1 MSVASSASSE
11 GIISCGADSQAP
23 PVDTPRLVR
32 HSVAVTNPSRTT
44 VILLTLLA
52 LPGSPSAAQNTD
64 WDTYLGDVARRHYS
78 ALDQI
83 TPENV
88 ADLEVVWTYDSG
100 ELRPGNSTM
109 YTSPLVVDGVLYGL
123 SPRLV
128 AFALNAATG
137 EELWRYDP
145 GIEGAPQRGLM
156 WWERETDS
164 GTAARLFFT
173 GNDALVAL
181 DPAVGQPVVDF
192 GQDGVVDLSATV
204 EEDGPLRVTVPGIV
218 FEDLIVM
225 GYSTSEAA
233 DALPGAISAYSAI
246 DGSLVWR
253 HHNVPR
259 PGEPGSET
267 WADGSLAVA
276 GGANTWTGMALD
288 TGRGLL
294 FAPTGSAT
302 PDFYGASRVGDNL
315 FANALLAIDARTGE
329 RRWHYQ
335 TIRHDVWDRDLP
347 SPPTLVQLE
356 RDGRTIDAVAVTSKS
371 GHLFVFDRETGESL
385 YDIDEVTAH
394 PSDIPGE
401 VVATPQPESSIALT
415 RQRFEMTT
423 RSQESIDFVSAI
435 WDRLDQRPWAPPSL
449 QGTMMYPGYDGGQEW
464 GGSAFDPATNRLI
477 VNSSE
482 IGAILQLYEVPA
494 GFSARAVYAE
504 QCGTCHGADRAGN
517 AVGPSL
523 VDIGDRLTAA
533 EINDVVR
540 DGRGRMTGFAHL
552 DEIEVRAAIRYIRNP
567 DAEEDLPPSTEVD
580 YAFGGYTWLR
590 DQDGLPG
597 NRTPWGTLTSVDLAT
612 GAFDWQVP
620 FGDYPLTTGQGLGS
634 ESYGGPVVTASGLI
648 FIAAT
653 PDRKFRAYD
662 TRDGSMLWEA
672 DLPAAGFSTPAV
684 YAVDGRQYVV
694 IAAGGG
700 RMGPP
705 SGSEYI
711 AFALPE

>member
-1 MSVASSASSE
+1 M
-11 GIISCGADSQAP
+11 
-23 PVDTPRLVR
+23 R
-32 HSVAVTNPSRTT
+32 HSVAVTNSSRTT
-44 VILLTLLA
+44 IILLTLLA
-52 LPGSPSAAQNTD
+52 VSGSPSAAQNTD

-78 ALDQI
+78 PLDQI
-83 TPENV
+83 TRENV
-88 ADLEVVWTYDSG
+88 ADLEVAWTYDSG
-100 ELRPGNSTM
+100 ALRPGGSTM

-128 AFALNAATG
+128 AFALDAATG

-145 GIEGAPQRGLM
+145 GIGGAPQRGLM

-181 DPAVGQPVVDF
+181 DPAVGEPVVDF
-192 GQDGVVDLSATV
+192 GRDGVVDLSATM
-204 EEDGPLRVTVPGIV
+204 EGDGPLRVTVPGIV

-225 GYSTSEAA
+225 GFSTSEAA
-233 DALPGAISAYSAI
+233 GALPGAISAYSAI
-246 DGSLVWR
+246 DGALVWR

-267 WADGSLAVA
+267 WADGALEVA

-288 TGRGLL
+288 AERGLL

-315 FANALLAIDARTGE
+315 FANSLLAIDVRTGE

-356 RDGRTIDAVAVTSKS
+356 RDGRTIDAVALTSKS
-371 GHLFVFDRETGESL
+371 GHLFLFDRETGESL
-385 YDIDEVTAH
+385 YDINEVTAH

-401 VVATPQPESSIALT
+401 VVVTTQPESSIALT

-482 IGAILQLYEVPA
+482 IGSILQLYEVPV

-504 QCGTCHGADRAGN
+504 HCGTCHGADRAGN

-523 VDIGDRLTAA
+523 IDIGERLTSR

-540 DGRGRMTGFAHL
+540 SGRGRMTGFAHL
-552 DEIEVRAAIRYIRNP
+552 DEIEIRAAVRYILNP
-567 DAEEDLPPSTEVD
+567 EEEEDLPPSTEVD
-580 YAFGGYTWLR
+580 YAFGGYVWLR

-612 GAFDWQVP
+612 GDFDWQVP
-620 FGDYPLTTGQGLGS
+620 FGDYPLTEGQGTGAP
-634 ESYGGPVVTASGLI
+634 SYGGPVVTASGLI

-653 PDRKFRAYD
+653 PDRKLRAHD
-662 TRDGSMLWEA
+662 ARDGAELWQA

-711 AFALPE
+711 AFALPERHTNP

>member
-1 MSVASSASSE
+1 MKIEIQHGHREVR
-11 GIISCGADSQAP
+11 QAP
-23 PVDTPRLVR
+23 TRPRPVR
-32 HSVAVTNPSRTT
+32 HGVPVTHPNRAAIP
-44 VILLTLLA
+44 LAALLA
-52 LPGSPSAAQNTD
+52 LSAAPAAAQNTD
-64 WDTYLGDVARRHYS
+64 WDTYLGDAGRRHYS
-78 ALDQI
+78 PLAGI
-83 TPENV
+83 TRENV
-88 ADLEVVWTYDSG
+88 ADLEVAWTYDSG

-128 AFALNAATG
+128 AFALDAATG

-145 GIEGAPQRGLM
+145 GLGGAPQRGLT
-156 WWERETDS
+156 WWER
-164 GTAARLFFT
+164 GAAARLFFT
-173 GNDALVAL
+173 GNDSLVAL
-181 DPAVGQPVVDF
+181 DPAAGRPVVDF
-192 GQDGVVDLSATV
+192 GDDGVVDLSATFA
-204 EEDGPLRVTVPGIV
+204 EDGPLRVTVPGVV
-218 FEDLIVM
+218 FEDLIVL
-225 GYSTSEAA
+225 GFSTSEAA
-233 DALPGAISAYSAI
+233 DALPGAISAYSAL

-253 HHNVPR
+253 HRNVPR
-259 PGEPGSET
+259 PGEPGAET
-267 WADGSLAVA
+267 WAEGALEAA

-288 TGRGLL
+288 AGRGLL

-315 FANALLAIDARTGE
+315 FANSLLAIDARTGE
-329 RRWHYQ
+329 RRWHFQ

-347 SPPTLVQLE
+347 SPPTLVRLE
-356 RDGRTIDAVAVTSKS
+356 RGGRTIDAVAVTTKS
-371 GHLFVFDRETGESL
+371 GHLFLFERETGEPL
-385 YDIDEVTAH
+385 YDVGEVAAH
-394 PSDIPGE
+394 PSAIPGE
-401 VVATPQPESSIALT
+401 VVVTTQPESSIALT

-435 WDRLDQRPWAPPSL
+435 YERLDQRPWAPPSL

-504 QCGTCHGADRAGN
+504 HCGTCHGADRAGN
-517 AVGPSL
+517 AVGPAL
-523 VDIGDRLTAA
+523 TGVGERLTAR
-533 EINDVVR
+533 EIDDVVR
-540 DGRGRMTGFAHL
+540 NGRGRMTGFAHL
-552 DEIEVRAAIRYIRNP
+552 DEIEIRAAVRYVRNP
-567 DAEEDLPPSTEVD
+567 EEEEDRPPSTAVD
-580 YAFGGYTWLR
+580 YAFGGYRWLR

-597 NRTPWGTLTSVDLAT
+597 NRAPWGTLTSVDLAT
-612 GAFDWQVP
+612 GGFDWQVP
-620 FGDYPLTTGQGLGS
+620 FGDYPQTAGQGLGS

-653 PDRKFRAYD
+653 PDRKIRAYD
-662 TRDGSMLWEA
+662 TRDGAELWQA

-705 SGSEYI
+705 SGSEYV
-711 AFALPE
+711 AFALPEPEDRRGR

>member
-1 MSVASSASSE
+1 MT
-11 GIISCGADSQAP
+11 DSF
-23 PVDTPRLVR
+23 
-32 HSVAVTNPSRTT
+32 RTT
-44 VILLTLLA
+44 VILFALLA
-52 LPGSPSAAQNTD
+52 VSAAPADAQNAD

-78 ALDQI
+78 PLDQI
-83 TPENV
+83 TRENV
-88 ADLEVVWTYDSG
+88 ADLEVAWTYDSG

-109 YTSPLVVDGVLYGL
+109 YTSPLIVDGVLYGL
-123 SPRLV
+123 SPQLV
-128 AFALNAATG
+128 AFALNAGTG

-156 WWERETDS
+156 WWERETES
-164 GTAARLFFT
+164 GIAARLFFT

-181 DPAVGQPVVDF
+181 DPAVGEPVVDF

-204 EEDGPLRVTVPGIV
+204 EGDGPLRVTVPGIV

-225 GYSTSEAA
+225 GFSTSEAA

-267 WADGSLAVA
+267 WAEGALEVA

-288 TGRGLL
+288 AGRGLL

-315 FANALLAIDARTGE
+315 FANSLLAIDVRTGE

-371 GHLFVFDRETGESL
+371 GHLFLFDRETGESL
-385 YDIDEVTAH
+385 YDINEVTAH

-401 VVATPQPESSIALT
+401 VVVTTQPESSIALT

-482 IGAILQLYEVPA
+482 IGAILQLYEVPV

-523 VDIGDRLTAA
+523 IDVDERLTAR

-540 DGRGRMTGFAHL
+540 NGRGRMTGFAHL
-552 DEIEVRAAIRYIRNP
+552 DEIEIRAAIRYIRSP
-567 DAEEDLPPSTEVD
+567 EEEEDLPPSTEVD

-612 GAFDWQVP
+612 GDFDWQVT
-620 FGDYPLTTGQGLGS
+620 FGDYPQTVGQGLGS

-653 PDRKFRAYD
+653 PDRKFRAHD
-662 TRDGSMLWEA
+662 TRDGAELWQA

-684 YAVDGRQYVV
+684 YAVEGRQYVV

-705 SGSEYI
+705 SGSQYI
-711 AFALPE
+711 AYALPEPQD

>member
-1 MSVASSASSE
+1 MRE
-11 GIISCGADSQAP
+11 GGRYAIVPGMRSLAP
-23 PVDTPRLVR
+23 AVIFL
-32 HSVAVTNPSRTT
+32 SLVAVAA
-44 VILLTLLA
+44 LA
-52 LPGSPSAAQNTD
+52 LSRAGQAQEAPDTD
-64 WDTYLGDVARRHYS
+64 WSTYLGDVGRRHYS
-78 ALDQI
+78 PLEQI
-83 TPENV
+83 TRENV
-88 ADLEVVWTYDSG
+88 DQLELAWTYDSG
-100 ELRPGNSTM
+100 ELRAGNSTM
-109 YTSPLVVDGVLYGL
+109 YTSPLVVNGVLYGL
-123 SPRLV
+123 SPTLT
-128 AFALNAATG
+128 AFALDAATG

-145 GIEGAPQRGLM
+145 GLDGAPQRGLM
-156 WWERETDS
+156 WWERETAS
-164 GTAARLFFT
+164 GTVARLFFT
-173 GNDALVAL
+173 GNDSLVAL
-181 DPAVGQPVVDF
+181 DPAAGEPVIDF
-192 GQDGVVDLSATV
+192 GENGVLNLSATM
-204 EEDGPLRVTVPGIV
+204 EREGPLRVTVPGIV
-218 FEDLIVM
+218 FEDLLVF
-225 GYSTSEAA
+225 GFSTSEAS
-233 DALPGAISAYSAI
+233 DALPGAISAYSAV

-267 WADGSLAVA
+267 WADGSLEVA

-288 TGRGLL
+288 AERGLL

-302 PDFYGASRVGDNL
+302 PDFYGASRIGDNL
-315 FANALLAIDARTGE
+315 FANSVLAIDVRTGE

-335 TIRHDVWDRDLP
+335 TIKHDVWDRDLP

-356 RDGRTIDAVAVTSKS
+356 RDGRTIDGVAVTSKS
-371 GHLFVFDRETGESL
+371 GHLFLFDRETGESL
-385 YDIDEVTAH
+385 YDIGELTAP

-401 VVATPQPESSIALT
+401 VVVTTQPESSIALT

-449 QGTMMYPGYDGGQEW
+449 QGSMMYPGYDGGQEW
-464 GGSAFDPATNRLI
+464 GGSAFYPATNRLI

-482 IGAILQLYEVPA
+482 IGAILQLYEIPV

-504 QCGTCHGADRAGN
+504 NCGTCHGADRAGN
-517 AVGPSL
+517 SVGPSL
-523 VDIGDRLTAA
+523 IDIDDRLTAS

-540 DGRGRMTGFAHL
+540 NGRGRMNGFAHL
-552 DEIEVRAAIRYIRNP
+552 DEVEIRAAIRYIRNP
-567 DAEEDLPPSTEVD
+567 EAEEDLPPSTEVD
-580 YAFGGYTWLR
+580 YAFGGYIWLR

-620 FGDYPLTTGQGLGS
+620 FGDYPQTIGQGLGS
-634 ESYGGPVVTASGLI
+634 ESYGGPVVTAGGLI

-653 PDRKFRAYD
+653 PDRRIRAFD
-662 TRDGSMLWEA
+662 TRDGSELWRA

-684 YAVDGRQYVV
+684 YAAGGRQFVV

-705 SGSEYI
+705 SSAEYH

>member
-1 MSVASSASSE
+1 M
-11 GIISCGADSQAP
+11 
-23 PVDTPRLVR
+23 
-32 HSVAVTNPSRTT
+32 
-44 VILLTLLA
+44 
-52 LPGSPSAAQNTD
+52 
-64 WDTYLGDVARRHYS
+64 
-78 ALDQI
+78 
-83 TPENV
+83 
-88 ADLEVVWTYDSG
+88 
-100 ELRPGNSTM
+100 
-109 YTSPLVVDGVLYGL
+109 LYGL

-128 AFALNAATG
+128 AFALDAATG

-156 WWERETDS
+156 WWERETGS

-181 DPAVGQPVVDF
+181 DPAAGQPVIDF
-192 GQDGVVDLSATV
+192 GENGVVDISATI

-253 HHNVPR
+253 HLNVPR
-259 PGEPGSET
+259 PGEAGSET

-288 TGRGLL
+288 TERGLL

-315 FANALLAIDARTGE
+315 FANSLLAIDVRTGE

-385 YDIDEVTAH
+385 YAIDEVTAH

-401 VVATPQPESSIALT
+401 VVVTPQPESSIALT

-435 WDRLDQRPWAPPSL
+435 WDRLDQRPWAPPTL

-482 IGAILQLYEVPA
+482 IGAILRLYEIPA

-523 VDIGDRLTAA
+523 IDVGDRLTAS

-540 DGRGRMTGFAHL
+540 NGRGRMTGFAHL
-552 DEIEVRAAIRYIRNP
+552 DEIEIRAAIRYLRNP
-567 DAEEDLPPSTEVD
+567 EAEEDLAPTTEVD

-620 FGDYPLTTGQGLGS
+620 FGDYPQTVGQGLGS

-653 PDRKFRAYD
+653 PDRKFRAHD
-662 TRDGSMLWEA
+662 SRDGNLLWEA

-711 AFALPE
+711 AFALP

>member
-1 MSVASSASSE
+1 M
-11 GIISCGADSQAP
+11 
-23 PVDTPRLVR
+23 
-32 HSVAVTNPSRTT
+32 TNSIRTT
-44 VILLTLLA
+44 VILLGLLA
-52 LPGSPSAAQNTD
+52 LSGSASEAQNTD

-78 ALDQI
+78 PLDQI

-88 ADLEVVWTYDSG
+88 ADLEVAWTYDSG
-100 ELRPGNSTM
+100 ELRQGNSTM

-123 SPRLV
+123 SPQLV

-145 GIEGAPQRGLM
+145 GLDGAAQRGLM
-156 WWERETDS
+156 WWERETAS

-181 DPAVGQPVVDF
+181 DPAAGQPVIDF
-192 GQDGVVDLSATV
+192 GENGVVDLSATI

-253 HHNVPR
+253 HHNVPL
-259 PGEPGSET
+259 PGEPGAET
-267 WADGSLAVA
+267 WADDSLAVA

-288 TGRGLL
+288 TERGLL

-315 FANALLAIDARTGE
+315 YANSLLAIDVRTGE

-356 RDGRTIDAVAVTSKS
+356 RDGGTIDAVAVTSKS

-385 YDIDEVTAH
+385 YDIDEATAH

-401 VVATPQPESSIALT
+401 VMVTAQPESSIALT

-523 VDIGDRLTAA
+523 VDVGDRLTAA

-552 DEIEVRAAIRYIRNP
+552 DEIEIRAAIRYIRNP

-612 GAFDWQVP
+612 GNFDWQVP
-620 FGDYPLTTGQGLGS
+620 FGDYPQTTGQGLGS

-653 PDRKFRAYD
+653 PDRKLRAHD
-662 TRDGSMLWEA
+662 TRDGNLLWQA

-705 SGSEYI
+705 SGSEYV
-711 AFALPE
+711 AFALP

>member
-1 MSVASSASSE
+1 MSAAGPTVVCA
-11 GIISCGADSQAP
+11 GILFRGAESQAAP
-23 PVDTPRLVR
+23 DVDRPLRMR
-32 HSVAVTNPSRTT
+32 HSGAVTHSSRSTA
-44 VILLTLLA
+44 ILLTLLA
-52 LPGSPSAAQNTD
+52 LSGSASEAQNAD

-78 ALDQI
+78 PLDQI
-83 TPENV
+83 TRENV
-88 ADLEVVWTYDSG
+88 AELEVAWTYDSG

-128 AFALNAATG
+128 AFALDAATG

-145 GIEGAPQRGLM
+145 GIEGAAQRGLM
-156 WWERETDS
+156 WWERETAG

-181 DPAVGQPVVDF
+181 DPAAGQPVIDF
-192 GQDGVVDLSATV
+192 GENGVVDLSATV
-204 EEDGPLRVTVPGIV
+204 EADGPLRVTVPGIV

-253 HHNVPR
+253 HHNVPG

-267 WADGSLAVA
+267 WADGALEVA

-288 TGRGLL
+288 TERGLL

-302 PDFYGASRVGDNL
+302 PDFYGASRGGDNL
-315 FANALLAIDARTGE
+315 YANSLLAIDVRTGE

-356 RDGRTIDAVAVTSKS
+356 RDGRTIDAVAVGSKS
-371 GHLFVFDRETGESL
+371 GHLFVFDRETGESI
-385 YDIDEVTAH
+385 YDIGEATAH

-401 VVATPQPESSIALT
+401 VVVTPQPESSIALT

-423 RSQESIDFVSAI
+423 RSQESIDFVSQI

-482 IGAILQLYEVPA
+482 IGAILQLYEISV
-494 GFSARAVYAE
+494 GFSARGVYAE
-504 QCGTCHGADRAGN
+504 HCGTCHGTDRAGN

-523 VDIGDRLTAA
+523 IDVGDRLTAA

-540 DGRGRMTGFAHL
+540 NGRGRMTGFDHL
-552 DEIEVRAAIRYIRNP
+552 DEIEIRAAIRYIRNP
-567 DAEEDLPPSTEVD
+567 DEEEDLPASTEVD

-597 NRTPWGTLTSVDLAT
+597 NRTPWGTLTSVDLAPVSST
-612 GAFDWQVP
+612 GRCRSATIRRPPGRV
-620 FGDYPLTTGQGLGS
+620 S
-634 ESYGGPVVTASGLI
+634 ARRATA
-648 FIAAT
+648 
-653 PDRKFRAYD
+653 
-662 TRDGSMLWEA
+662 
-672 DLPAAGFSTPAV
+672 
-684 YAVDGRQYVV
+684 GRWS
-694 IAAGGG
+694 
-700 RMGPP
+700 PP
-705 SGSEYI
+705 RG
-711 AFALPE
+711 

>member
-1 MSVASSASSE
+1 MT
-11 GIISCGADSQAP
+11 DSIRSTA
-23 PVDTPRLVR
+23 
-32 HSVAVTNPSRTT
+32 
-44 VILLTLLA
+44 ILLTLLA
-52 LPGSPSAAQNTD
+52 LSGSPSAGQNAD

-78 ALDQI
+78 PLDRI
-83 TPENV
+83 TRENV
-88 ADLEVVWTYDSG
+88 AGLEVAWTYDSG
-100 ELRPGNSTM
+100 ELRAGNSTM

-145 GIEGAPQRGLM
+145 GIEGAAQRGLM
-156 WWERETDS
+156 WWERETDG

-181 DPAVGQPVVDF
+181 DPAAGQPVIDF
-192 GQDGVVDLSATV
+192 GQNGVVDLSATV

-225 GYSTSEAA
+225 GFSTSEAA

-253 HHNVPR
+253 HQNVPR

-267 WADGSLAVA
+267 WADGSLEAA

-288 TGRGLL
+288 TERGLL

-302 PDFYGASRVGDNL
+302 PDFYGASRLGDNL
-315 FANALLAIDARTGE
+315 FSNSLLAIDVRTGE
-329 RRWHYQ
+329 RRWHFQ

-356 RDGRTIDAVAVTSKS
+356 RGGRTIDAVAVTSKS
-371 GHLFVFDRETGESL
+371 GHLFLFDRETGESL
-385 YDIDEVTAH
+385 YDIDDVTAH

-401 VVATPQPESSIALT
+401 VVVTPQPESAIALT

-423 RSQESIDFVSAI
+423 RSRESIDFVSAI

-482 IGAILQLYEVPA
+482 IGAILQLYEVPV

-523 VDIGDRLTAA
+523 IDVGERLTAR

-540 DGRGRMTGFAHL
+540 NGRGRMTGF
-552 DEIEVRAAIRYIRNP
+552 
-567 DAEEDLPPSTEVD
+567 PP
-580 YAFGGYTWLR
+580 GR
-590 DQDGLPG
+590 DRDP
-597 NRTPWGTLTSVDLAT
+597 RRD
-612 GAFDWQVP
+612 
-620 FGDYPLTTGQGLGS
+620 PLHP
-634 ESYGGPVVTASGLI
+634 EP
-648 FIAAT
+648 
-653 PDRKFRAYD
+653 
-662 TRDGSMLWEA
+662 
-672 DLPAAGFSTPAV
+672 
-684 YAVDGRQYVV
+684 
-694 IAAGGG
+694 GGG
-700 RMGPP
+700 RGPAAVDRGGLRVRRLHVAP
-705 SGSEYI
+705 GPGRPAGQPDALGHADVGRSGDRRLRLAGDVRRLPADRGAGSGLGELRRTCGNRLGPDLHRGDAGPEVPGPRHAGRQPAVGGGAAGRRLHDPRGI
-711 AFALPE
+711 RRGRPAVRGDSGRRGPHGAAVRLGVHRVRPALTPNSVPWASMLMQARP

>member
-1 MSVASSASSE
+1 MSTR
-11 GIISCGADSQAP
+11 P
-23 PVDTPRLVR
+23 LRMR
-32 HSVAVTNPSRTT
+32 HSVAVTHSSRSTA
-44 VILLTLLA
+44 ILLTLLA
-52 LPGSPSAAQNTD
+52 LSGSVSEAQNAD

-78 ALDQI
+78 PLDEI

-88 ADLEVVWTYDSG
+88 ADLDVAWTYDSG
-100 ELRPGNSTM
+100 ELRAGNSTM

-128 AFALNAATG
+128 AFALDAATG
-137 EELWRYDP
+137 EELWRYDS
-145 GIEGAPQRGLM
+145 GIAGAPQRGLM
-156 WWERETDS
+156 WWERETGS

-181 DPAVGQPVVDF
+181 DPAAGQPIVDF
-192 GQDGVVDLSATV
+192 GQNGVVDLSATI
-204 EEDGPLRVTVPGIV
+204 EGDGPLRVTVPGIV

-225 GYSTSEAA
+225 GFSTSEAA
-233 DALPGAISAYSAI
+233 GALPGAISAYSAI
-246 DGSLVWR
+246 DGSLIWR

-267 WADGSLAVA
+267 WTDDALEVA

-288 TGRGLL
+288 AERGLL

-315 FANALLAIDARTGE
+315 FANSLLAIDVRTGE
-329 RRWHYQ
+329 RRWHFQ

-356 RDGRTIDAVAVTSKS
+356 RGGRTIDAVAVTSKS
-371 GHLFVFDRETGESL
+371 GHLFLFERETGEPL
-385 YDIDEVTAH
+385 YDINEVAAH

-401 VVATPQPESSIALT
+401 VVVTAQPESSVALT

-423 RSQESIDFVSAI
+423 SSQESIDFVSAI

-482 IGAILQLYEVPA
+482 IGAILQLYEVPV

-504 QCGTCHGADRAGN
+504 HCGTCHGADRAGN

-523 VDIGDRLTAA
+523 IDVGERLTAG

-540 DGRGRMTGFAHL
+540 NGRGRMTGFAHL
-552 DEIEVRAAIRYIRNP
+552 DEIEIRAAIRYIRNP
-567 DAEEDLPPSTEVD
+567 EEEEDLPPSTAVD

-612 GAFDWQVP
+612 GDFDWKVT
-620 FGDYPLTTGQGLGS
+620 FGDYPQTVGQGLGS

-662 TRDGSMLWEA
+662 MRNGAELWQA

-684 YAVDGRQYVV
+684 YAVDGRQFVV

-711 AFALPE
+711 AFALPESPD